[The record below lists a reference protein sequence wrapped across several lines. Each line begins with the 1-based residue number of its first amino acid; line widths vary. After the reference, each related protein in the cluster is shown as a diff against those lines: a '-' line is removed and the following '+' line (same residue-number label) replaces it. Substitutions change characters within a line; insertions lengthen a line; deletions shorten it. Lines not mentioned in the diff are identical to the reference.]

1 MLLSSTWY
9 DYEFHNVLTAHDFN
23 PEEQV
28 DFYNQAFVPSMTS
41 YSFKEF
47 GRQVAGLIKFCFL
60 VYMYTSISNHSL

>member
-41 YSFKEF
+41 FSFKEF
-47 GRQVAGLIKFCFL
+47 GRQVAGLIILFSGVH
-60 VYMYTSISNHSL
+60 VYFD